1 MTIKE
6 GFAKIPTFFKWLGKD
21 LKEIGITFR
30 EGGFKTRISYLIMG
44 LGQLLRGQYVRGIAM
59 LAGQIALLAFIFGFG
74 GQYLVQL
81 GTLGTRARIT
91 NPNGT
96 VSYGDNSFFILL
108 YGILTIVVIL
118 LYLLLW
124 RINLKQNHEADQLL
138 AKGKKL
144 PSNRSDLSS
153 LLNRNFDKTLLALP
167 VIGIF
172 VFTVLPI
179 LFMIG
184 VAFTNYDF
192 NHQPPGKL
200 FSWVGFENFKK
211 FALIYDMEKEV
222 RSPISW
228 LQSMDE
234 PLLALPVV
242 SPLDILGEYNPIIED
257 ELTKIIGNPAD
268 ADLLILVSMTIPSDI
283 TKVTANLKAPF
294 IINAKDGKAMQVIV
308 ENQDYDIRFNVY
320 DFVEKLKKKE
330 GE

>member
-124 RINLKQNHEADQLL
+124 RLNLKQNHEADQLL

-200 FSWVGFENFKK
+200 FSWVGFENFKNL
-211 FALIYDMEKEV
+211 FSTQGSGSFGTTFFTVSGAHQALIARPTAV
-222 RSPISW
+222 PS
-228 LQSMDE
+228 
-234 PLLALPVV
+234 
-242 SPLDILGEYNPIIED
+242 
-257 ELTKIIGNPAD
+257 TNPARIF
-268 ADLLILVSMTIPSDI
+268 ATSGIFFMPQASMPFTAQRERRRARSRRRQSRSRRQGARRFRAPSAR
-283 TKVTANLKAPF
+283 VLWRSR
-294 IINAKDGKAMQVIV
+294 KDSREAVRRG
-308 ENQDYDIRFNVY
+308 
-320 DFVEKLKKKE
+320 
-330 GE
+330 